1 MGTHAS
7 DKDNEQAKNSESAHP
22 GRATMDPSNS
32 KRESLLDGMFD
43 GDESPQSSWARKA
56 STKGLPHL
64 LHAESG
70 ATLMASPSGHDKDEH
85 KHFPDPFAEGGKT
98 SSSGTQ
104 LPSGDRSDSVGGT
117 SISGAGGTPKGT
129 HGTGGNSSGGTPK
142 GAHGASRTS
151 SGEGSEGSHSI
162 ASLRARRK

>member
-1 MGTHAS
+1 VGTHAS
-7 DKDNEQAKNSESAHP
+7 DKEQEQAKNSASAHP
-22 GRATMDPSNS
+22 GRASMDPSNS
-32 KRESLLDGMFD
+32 NRESLLDGMFH

-64 LHAESG
+64 LHAGSG
-70 ATLMASPSGHDKDEH
+70 ANLMASPSGHDKDKH
-85 KHFPDPFAEGGKT
+85 SHFPDPFAEGGKT

-104 LPSGDRSDSVGGT
+104 LPSGNRSDSV
-117 SISGAGGTPKGT
+117 GGTPKGT

-142 GAHGASRTS
+142 GARGASRTS